1 MRSSLL
7 AASALLAL
15 SLPVAAEEFQFAPD
29 DSPLYLRLST
39 GASFLFLPEVNS
51 FGGVT
56 DTAPYFF
63 IANPDESY
71 ALKAAGFGGAA
82 TLGVNLD
89 EAGVEFLSASRFEG
103 TVHGYSVSDR
113 DSRTILGGPGA
124 YYDVIGVQG
133 FLVSGVT
140 PPGDPVLFHVE
151 GQAEQI
157 AGDMMLLWDYGPDS
171 GLGHFTFGLGATGG
185 YSAASY
191 DASYPEDEPGFHTIE
206 KARTNFV
213 GPQASI
219 DFALPLAERT
229 TLYLGAKV
237 AGLYMDGD
245 LDARNTDGGA
255 TVQQTR
261 DSENWFAVQGTLSAG
276 IEFGLWGAAVAK
288 IGAEGTYLSGAPQI
302 ENPQADPGTF
312 VDANYYGASQ
322 LGHDSA
328 WSGQVMVSVSFALFG
343 P

>member
-1 MRSSLL
+1 MRSKMLL
-7 AASALLAL
+7 ASALTLL
-15 SLPVAAEEFQFAPD
+15 STAAWSEEFQFAPD
-29 DSPLYLRLST
+29 DSSLYLRVST
-39 GASFLFLPEVNS
+39 GATFVFLPEVNS

-56 DTAPYFF
+56 DTLPYFF

-71 ALKAAGFGGAA
+71 AMKAAGFGGAA

-89 EAGVEFLSASRFEG
+89 EAGIGFLAASRFEG
-103 TVHGYSVSDR
+103 TVHGYSVTDS

-133 FLVSGVT
+133 TLVSGVAS
-140 PPGDPVLFHVE
+140 PGNPVLFHVK

-171 GLGHFTFGLGATGG
+171 GLGNFTFGLGATGG

-191 DASYPEDEPGFHTIE
+191 DASYPNNSSTHTIE

-245 LDARNTDGGA
+245 LDARNTSGGS
-255 TVQQTR
+255 TTQQTH

-312 VDANYYGASQ
+312 VNTGYYGSSQ

-328 WSGQVMVSVSFALFG
+328 FSGQVMVSVSIAIFG